1 MTIINERLEA
11 SVSRGRPSIQGH
23 QEEFATAQQQR
34 QTHSALVRPPFRFQV
49 AVFFFF
55 FFFFFFFPLGVS
67 DATRLESIKIYRCRL
82 FFFCLSTILN
92 RFNYY

>member
-1 MTIINERLEA
+1 MKDWRRVCPETGHQSKGKKKKKKSATTDSGRIPF
-11 SVSRGRPSIQGH
+11 SFGRPRSLSSGG
-23 QEEFATAQQQR
+23 
-34 QTHSALVRPPFRFQV
+34 
-49 AVFFFF
+49 FFSF
-55 FFFFFFFPLGVS
+55 LRVS